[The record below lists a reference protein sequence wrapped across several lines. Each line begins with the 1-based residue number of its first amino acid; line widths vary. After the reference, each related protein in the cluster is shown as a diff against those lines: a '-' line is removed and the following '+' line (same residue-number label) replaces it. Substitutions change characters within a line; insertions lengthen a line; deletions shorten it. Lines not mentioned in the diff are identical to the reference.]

1 MAKRQH
7 QHSSPNPM
15 PHAPWLVMKFGGTS
29 VSTVERWQTI
39 ADVVRVRHESG
50 YRPFVVCSA
59 VSKVSRMLNAALD
72 EAVHHQHEPI
82 VAQIKQRHIE
92 LADSLGLDA
101 HDHLGDYFE
110 ELSRLVLGASLTRDV
125 SAPLRA
131 RVLAMGEL
139 MSTTLGAAYLN
150 EQGIDTRWL
159 DARTMLTAIDQPRM
173 LPHRRYLSATC
184 YAEPEATLQQQLG
197 DDTPSVYMTQ
207 GFIAGTRSGETVL
220 VGWGGSDTSAAYF
233 TSKLEA
239 EKLEI
244 WTDVPGMFTSNP
256 SQIPSALLLRTLSY
270 DEAQELAS
278 TGAEVL
284 HPRSID
290 PVRRQGIPLHI
301 LCTQAPNLEHTIIGD
316 DVDSFGAQV
325 KAISARKGITLISM
339 DTPGMWHEVG
349 FLARAF
355 NVFERHDLSID
366 LIATSE
372 TNVTVSID
380 RLEEHQ
386 LSGLEALLSDL
397 GVFCTARQI
406 GPCAAVSLVGRNMRS
421 ILHELG
427 PALNVLD
434 EQNVHLVTQASSDLN
449 FTFVVDE
456 EHADRLV
463 RKLHAQFFDGRAADG
478 IFGPS
483 YRELFGEKVG
493 IRAGATAWWRARRN
507 DLLAI
512 AEDTSPRYVYDE
524 VTLYQKAD
532 QLHAIEPVDRLF
544 YALKANP
551 NPDILRIFHDKG
563 LGFECVSPEEI
574 AHVRSLFPDLDPQ
587 RILFTPNF
595 APRDDYAAGFDQ
607 AGYVTLDN
615 LHPLEKWPEVFHGQ
629 EIIVRLD
636 PGQGHGHHKHVR
648 TAGTQSKFG
657 VVPSE
662 LERLQQLAEAAGVR
676 IVGFHAHVGSGVT
689 EAGTWSETALFLAS
703 LAERFPD
710 VRLLNLGGGLGV
722 PERPGDHP
730 LDLSAVAE
738 GLAPIKEAHPR
749 FEVWMEPGR
758 YLVSEAGVLLARVTQ
773 LKQKGTIHYVG
784 LETGMNSL
792 IRPAL
797 YGAYHEIVNLSRLD
811 QPMAITAEVVGP
823 ICETGDVLGHSRRL
837 PDTHEG
843 DILLIATAG
852 AYGRAMS
859 STYNLR
865 PPAGETVLR
874 ADNG

>member
-1 MAKRQH
+1 
-7 QHSSPNPM
+7 M

-39 ADVVRVRHESG
+39 AKVVRERRDAG

-59 VSKVSRMLNAALD
+59 VSKISRMLNAALD
-72 EAVHHQHEPI
+72 EAVHNQHEPI

-92 LADSLGLDA
+92 LADSLDLDA
-101 HDHLGDYFE
+101 HEHLGAYFDD
-110 ELSRLVLGASLTRDV
+110 LSRLVLGASLTRDV

-150 EQGIDTRWL
+150 EHGINTRWL
-159 DARTMLTAIDQPRM
+159 DARKMLTAIEQPRM
-173 LPHRRYLSATC
+173 LPHRRYLTATC
-184 YAEPEATLQQQLG
+184 DATPDTALQARLG
-197 DDTPSVYMTQ
+197 EDTAAVSMTQ
-207 GFIAGTRSGETVL
+207 GFIAGTQSGETVL

-233 TSKLEA
+233 ASKLEA
-239 EKLEI
+239 ERLEI

-301 LCTQAPNLEHTIIGD
+301 LCTQAPDLEHTVIGD

-349 FLARAF
+349 FLARIF
-355 NVFERHDLSID
+355 NIFERHDLSID

-380 RLEEHQ
+380 QLEEHR
-386 LSGLEALLSDL
+386 LTGVDALLADL
-397 GVFCTARQI
+397 SVFCTAHQI
-406 GPCAAVSLVGRNMRS
+406 GPCAAVSLVGRHMRS

-427 PALNVLD
+427 PALDVLD

-463 RKLHAQFFDGRAADG
+463 RKLHAQFFDGRSADG
-478 IFGPS
+478 LFGPS
-483 YRELFGEKVG
+483 WRELFGEKVG
-493 IRAGATAWWRARRN
+493 TRAGAAAWWRTRRD

-512 AEDTSPRYVYDE
+512 ANETSPRYVYDE
-524 VTLYQKAD
+524 ATMRDRASRLRS
-532 QLHAIEPVDRLF
+532 IEPVDRVF

-551 NPDILRIFHDKG
+551 NPEILRIFYDMD

-574 AHVRSLFPDLDPQ
+574 THVRSLFPDIDPQ
-587 RILFTPNF
+587 RLLFTPNF
-595 APRDDYAAGFDQ
+595 APRDDYAIGFES

-615 LHPLEKWPEVFHGQ
+615 LHPLEAWPEVFRDQ
-629 EIIVRLD
+629 AIIVRID
-636 PGQGHGHHKHVR
+636 PGQGHGHHRHVR

-662 LERLQQLAEAAGVR
+662 LDQLRRLAEEIGVR
-676 IVGFHAHVGSGVT
+676 IIGFHSHVGSGIT
-689 EAGTWSETALFLAS
+689 QPGTWSETALFLAS
-703 LAERFPD
+703 LTDRFPD

-722 PERPGDHP
+722 PERPGDQP
-730 LDLSAVAE
+730 LNLNVVAE
-738 GLAPIKEAHPR
+738 GLAPIKEAHPQ
-749 FEVWMEPGR
+749 FDIWLEPGR

-773 LKQKGTIHYVG
+773 LKQKGNVHYVG
-784 LETGMNSL
+784 IETGMNSL

-797 YGAYHEIVNLSRLD
+797 YGAYHEIVNLTRLD
-811 QPMAITAEVVGP
+811 APMAITAEVVGP
-823 ICETGDVLGHSRRL
+823 ICETGDVLGYSRRL

-843 DILLIATAG
+843 DVLLIATAG

-865 PPAGETVLR
+865 PPAAETLLPV
-874 ADNG
+874 AE

>member
-1 MAKRQH
+1 
-7 QHSSPNPM
+7 
-15 PHAPWLVMKFGGTS
+15 
-29 VSTVERWQTI
+29 
-39 ADVVRVRHESG
+39 
-50 YRPFVVCSA
+50 
-59 VSKVSRMLNAALD
+59 
-72 EAVHHQHEPI
+72 
-82 VAQIKQRHIE
+82 
-92 LADSLGLDA
+92 
-101 HDHLGDYFE
+101 
-110 ELSRLVLGASLTRDV
+110 
-125 SAPLRA
+125 
-131 RVLAMGEL
+131 

-150 EQGIDTRWL
+150 KQGLDTRWL
-159 DARTMLTAIDQPRM
+159 DARQMLTAIEQPRM
-173 LPHRRYLSATC
+173 LPHRRYLAATC
-184 YAEPEATLQQQLG
+184 DAEPDADLQAQLSS
-197 DDTPSVYMTQ
+197 DDAAIYMTQ
-207 GFIAGTRSGETVL
+207 GFIAGTPSGETVL

-233 TSKLEA
+233 SSKLQA
-239 EKLEI
+239 KRLEI

-256 SQIPSALLLRTLSY
+256 NQIPSALLLRTLSY

-301 LCTQAPNLEHTIIGD
+301 LCTHAPGMEHTIISD
-316 DVDSFGAQV
+316 EVDSFGAQV

-349 FLARAF
+349 FLARVF

-380 RLEEHQ
+380 QLEEHR
-386 LSGLEALLSDL
+386 LTGVDALLADL
-397 GVFCTARQI
+397 SVFCTAEQM
-406 GPCAAVSLVGRNMRS
+406 GPCAAVSLVGRHMRS

-449 FTFVVDE
+449 FTFVMDE

-463 RKLHAQFFDGRAADG
+463 RKLHAQFFDGRSADDL
-478 IFGPS
+478 FGPS
-483 YRELFGEKVG
+483 WSELFGKKVG
-493 IRAGATAWWRARRN
+493 VRAGAETWWRTRRD

-512 AEDTSPRYVYDE
+512 ADETSPRYVYDE
-524 VTLYQKAD
+524 ATMRDRANRLRN
-532 QLHAIEPVDRLF
+532 IEPVDRIF
-544 YALKANP
+544 YAIKANSH
-551 NPDILRIFHDKG
+551 PDILRIFHDIG

-574 AHVRSLFPDLDPQ
+574 AHIHSLFPDIDPQ
-587 RILFTPNF
+587 RLLFTPNF
-595 APRDDYAAGFDQ
+595 APRDDYATGFQ
-607 AGYVTLDN
+607 SAGYVTLDN
-615 LHPLEKWPEVFHGQ
+615 LHPLEAWPEVFRDQ

-636 PGQGHGHHKHVR
+636 PGQGHGHHRHVR

-662 LERLQQLAEAAGVR
+662 LDQLRKLAEEIGVR
-676 IVGFHAHVGSGVT
+676 VIGFHSHVGSGIT
-689 EAGTWSETALFLAS
+689 QAGTWSETALFLAS
-703 LAERFPD
+703 LTDRFPD

-730 LDLSAVAE
+730 LNLNVVAE
-738 GLAPIKEAHPR
+738 GLAPIKEAHPQ
-749 FEVWMEPGR
+749 FDIWLEPGR

-773 LKQKGTIHYVG
+773 LKQKGNVHYVG
-784 LETGMNSL
+784 IETGMNSL

-797 YGAYHEIVNLSRLD
+797 YGAYHEIVNLTRLD
-811 QPMAITAEVVGP
+811 EPMAITAEVVGP
-823 ICETGDVLGHSRRL
+823 ICETGDVLGYSRRL

-843 DILLIATAG
+843 DVLLIATAG

-865 PPAGETVLR
+865 QPAAETMLSA
-874 ADNG
+874 AD